1 MFVHN
6 CLKNGKHKCI
16 TTEGVTGS
24 NQSLPNVENKSEREK
39 RPVKL
44 TAKALVEKLD
54 TLQKLR
60 KAKLNKA
67 QKLIESINRL
77 IYDDKEY
84 EPEVRLAFADFKSL
98 CSEAKDTY
106 ESLMIILPVVEA
118 EKHEIWFKAKMI
130 PNNEFIDRVNKWLS
144 DKPEGQKISEVGNV
158 DGDVGPGD
166 SVSNVSHAT
175 SKHSKRSSRS
185 SSSSSSIYHLHVFKQ
200 RRKRPHLWYVL
211 LH

>member
-1 MFVHN
+1 MEN
-6 CLKNGKHKCI
+6 EKCMNS
-16 TTEGVTGS
+16 ERVTVS
-24 NQSLPNVENKSEREK
+24 KQNLPCVENESEREK

-84 EPEVRLAFADFKSL
+84 EPEVRLAFEDFKRL
-98 CSEAKDTY
+98 CSEAKDTH
-106 ESLMIILPVVEA
+106 ESLLIILPFDEA

-130 PNNEFIDRVNKWLS
+130 PNNEFIDLVNK
-144 DKPEGQKISEVGNV
+144 
-158 DGDVGPGD
+158 
-166 SVSNVSHAT
+166 
-175 SKHSKRSSRS
+175 
-185 SSSSSSIYHLHVFKQ
+185 
-200 RRKRPHLWYVL
+200 
-211 LH
+211 